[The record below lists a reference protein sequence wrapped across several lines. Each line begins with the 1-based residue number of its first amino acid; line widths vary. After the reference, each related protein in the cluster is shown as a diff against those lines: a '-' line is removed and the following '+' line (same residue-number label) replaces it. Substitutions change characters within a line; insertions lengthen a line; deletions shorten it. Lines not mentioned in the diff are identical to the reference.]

1 MYSVDSN
8 DDDIGIIESKMEKLG
23 DGFEKTSIVNE

>member
-23 DGFEKTSIVNE
+23 DVFDKASIVNE